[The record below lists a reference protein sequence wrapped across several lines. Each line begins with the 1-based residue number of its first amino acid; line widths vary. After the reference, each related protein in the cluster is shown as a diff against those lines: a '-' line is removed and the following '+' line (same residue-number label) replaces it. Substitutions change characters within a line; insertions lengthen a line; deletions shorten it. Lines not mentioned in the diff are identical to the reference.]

1 MNPINALSVQR
12 AVEVF
17 LRDRLSVSLTQV
29 SLNVYGR
36 DPGQLSRAEFGLM
49 IRSLKAAGWRQH
61 TDPHTRARYWRGP
74 QQAAQTPISAPE
86 DIDDAQGDT
95 GRQWAA

>member
-1 MNPINALSVQR
+1 MSSINPMSVSN
-12 AVEVF
+12 AVETF
-17 LRDRLSVSLTQV
+17 LRDKVSTSLTQV
-29 SLNVYGR
+29 SLGVYGR

-74 QQAAQTPISAPE
+74 WQAGQTPIDAPAA
-86 DIDDAQGDT
+86 IRAAPDDEGD
-95 GRQWAA
+95 QLAV

>member
-1 MNPINALSVQR
+1 MNPVNAISVQR

-17 LRDRLSVSLTQV
+17 LRDRISTNLTAVSGG
-29 SLNVYGR
+29 VYGR

-61 TDPHTRARYWRGP
+61 TDPHTRARFWRGP
-74 QQAAQTPISAPE
+74 QEAARAPIAPAE
-86 DIDDAQGDT
+86 DIDDAEADT
-95 GRQWAA
+95 GRRRAA